1 MNPTVEVRGANLLKL
16 SFKEKSNNGVTVDVI
31 ENKIRFHGTFS
42 NDTYAYW
49 GLDNPAVIKK
59 GTKVSLYVNDFNNH
73 GAFVWRIPGDVTIT
87 RFPFKVIVKT
97 EEYKKRLL
105 KEDVAKR
112 LDLKE
117 KDIIVFEEA
126 IT

>member
-1 MNPTVEVRGANLLKL
+1 MK
-16 SFKEKSNNGVTVDVI
+16 
-31 ENKIRFHGTFS
+31 
-42 NDTYAYW
+42 
-49 GLDNPAVIKK
+49 
-59 GTKVSLYVNDFNNH
+59 
-73 GAFVWRIPGDVTIT
+73 IT

-97 EEYKKRLL
+97 EKYKKRLL

>member
-1 MNPTVEVRGANLLKL
+1 MVNLDL
-16 SFKEKSNNGVTVDVI
+16 DI
-31 ENKIRFHGTFS
+31 NKMEC
-42 NDTYAYW
+42 
-49 GLDNPAVIKK
+49 LDW
-59 GTKVSLYVNDFNNH
+59 TH
-73 GAFVWRIPGDVTIT
+73 ECEWRIPGDVKIM

-97 EEYKKRLL
+97 EKYKKRLL
-105 KEDVAKR
+105 KEDVAKK

>member
-1 MNPTVEVRGANLLKL
+1 MKNGKL
-16 SFKEKSNNGVTVDVI
+16 
-31 ENKIRFHGTFS
+31 
-42 NDTYAYW
+42 
-49 GLDNPAVIKK
+49 
-59 GTKVSLYVNDFNNH
+59 
-73 GAFVWRIPGDVTIT
+73 
-87 RFPFKVIVKT
+87 
-97 EEYKKRLL
+97 YKKRLL

>member
-1 MNPTVEVRGANLLKL
+1 MPRKKREGIEEEILQFISEDMHWRVVNLDL
-16 SFKEKSNNGVTVDVI
+16 DI
-31 ENKIRFHGTFS
+31 NKMKC
-42 NDTYAYW
+42 
-49 GLDNPAVIKK
+49 LDW
-59 GTKVSLYVNDFNNH
+59 TH
-73 GAFVWRIPGDVTIT
+73 ECEWRIPGDVKIT

-97 EEYKKRLL
+97 EKYKKRLL

>member
-1 MNPTVEVRGANLLKL
+1 
-16 SFKEKSNNGVTVDVI
+16 
-31 ENKIRFHGTFS
+31 
-42 NDTYAYW
+42 
-49 GLDNPAVIKK
+49 
-59 GTKVSLYVNDFNNH
+59 
-73 GAFVWRIPGDVTIT
+73 
-87 RFPFKVIVKT
+87 
-97 EEYKKRLL
+97 LL

>member
-1 MNPTVEVRGANLLKL
+1 MLFSEGARPVIYDGKEIFQFIREDIHWRVVNLDL
-16 SFKEKSNNGVTVDVI
+16 NI
-31 ENKIRFHGTFS
+31 NKMKC
-42 NDTYAYW
+42 
-49 GLDNPAVIKK
+49 LDW
-59 GTKVSLYVNDFNNH
+59 TH
-73 GAFVWRIPGDVTIT
+73 ECEWRIPGDVTIT